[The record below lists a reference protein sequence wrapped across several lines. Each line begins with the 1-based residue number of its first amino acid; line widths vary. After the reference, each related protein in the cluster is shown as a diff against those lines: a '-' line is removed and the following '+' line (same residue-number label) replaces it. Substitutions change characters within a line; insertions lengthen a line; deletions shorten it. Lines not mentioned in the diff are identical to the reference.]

1 MEDQNVPPQENPQPP
16 QENTQETQ
24 PVQTDSNERTWT
36 IFCHLSGLLL
46 FTSIPFAN
54 VIGPL
59 VIWLIKKDEMPKVNE
74 HGKAALNFQISM
86 TIYALACIPLFLIV
100 IGFFLLMAVGIV
112 NIIFIIVASVNASNG
127 KLYKYPLSINFIK

>member
-1 MEDQNVPPQENPQPP
+1 MEDQNEMPE
-16 QENTQETQ
+16 ENTQQ
-24 PVQTDSNERTWT
+24 PTPESPQPAPQIDSNERTWT

-59 VIWLIKKDEMPKVNE
+59 VIWLIKKEDMPKVND

-86 TIYALACIPLFLIV
+86 TIYAIACIPLFLIV
-100 IGFFLLMAVGIV
+100 IGFFPW
-112 NIIFIIVASVNASNG
+112 S
-127 KLYKYPLSINFIK
+127 